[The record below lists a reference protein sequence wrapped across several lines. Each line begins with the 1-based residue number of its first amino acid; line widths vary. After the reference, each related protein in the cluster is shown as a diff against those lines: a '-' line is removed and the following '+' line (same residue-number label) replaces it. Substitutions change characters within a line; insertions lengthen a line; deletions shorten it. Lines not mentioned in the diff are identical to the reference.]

1 MDSREKRYE
10 NTLCSLGIAR
20 DISRQHILWWT
31 MILVRRLLLCAILLA
46 PYALVAQSPV
56 EQACAAFDQAIERM
70 DLRTAKATLTGLQS
84 PASNAYDVLYRM
96 ARLHVLLGN
105 DERNEQ
111 QQLALYEKALDY
123 GNRAVAAN
131 AKGMGGYVYRAAANG
146 KIALFK
152 GIFSVADVVAR
163 VRDDASQAI
172 RLNNDTPKMLAAA
185 HYILGRAHLNLA
197 KKPKLFRS
205 PLGLGWGSIDEA
217 FRNLKRARELRPGFI
232 MFELEYANCL
242 AEMDDDNG
250 AIAHARTI
258 AGMRNQEPG
267 DPQRKQDA
275 LELIKDLE

>member
-1 MDSREKRYE
+1 M
-10 NTLCSLGIAR
+10 CSVGATC
-20 DISRQHILWWT
+20 DIRADHNHWGFT
-31 MILVRRLLLCAILLA
+31 MLVRLLLVLF
-46 PYALVAQSPV
+46 ALVLPFVTQAQTPV
-56 EQACAAFDQAIERM
+56 EQACTAFDQAVERM
-70 DLRTAKATLTGLQS
+70 DLKTAKSTLMSLQA
-84 PASNAYDVLYRM
+84 PASTTYDVLYRM

-105 DERNEQ
+105 EERNEQ
-111 QQLALYEKALDY
+111 QQLAQYEKALDY
-123 GNRAVAAN
+123 GNRAVASN
-131 AKGMGGYVYRAAANG
+131 SKGMGGYVYRAAANG

-172 RLNNDTPKMLAAA
+172 RLSNDTPKMLAAA

-197 KKPKLFRS
+197 KKPKIFRA

-217 FRNLKRARELRPGFI
+217 LRNLKRARELRPGFI

-242 AEMDDDNG
+242 AEMDDDSG

-275 LELIKDLE
+275 VALIRDLE

>member
-1 MDSREKRYE
+1 
-10 NTLCSLGIAR
+10 
-20 DISRQHILWWT
+20 
-31 MILVRRLLLCAILLA
+31 MITPLRSLLLLL
-46 PYALVAQSPV
+46 LVAPCVLSAQTTI
-56 EQACAAFDQAIERM
+56 EQACAAFDQAVERM
-70 DLRTAKATLTGLQS
+70 DVRTAKATLTALQA

-131 AKGMGGYVYRAAANG
+131 VKGMGGYVYRAAANG
-146 KIALFK
+146 NIALFK

-163 VRDDASQAI
+163 VRDDAAMAI
-172 RLNNDTPKMLAAA
+172 RLNNDTPFMLAAA
-185 HYILGRAHLNLA
+185 HYILGRAHLSLA

-217 FRNLKRARELRPGFI
+217 YRNLKRARELRPGFI

-242 AEMDDDNG
+242 AEMDDDNR

-275 LELIKDLE
+275 VVLIKDLE

>member
-1 MDSREKRYE
+1 MNLRQFLALA
-10 NTLCSLGIAR
+10 TLF
-20 DISRQHILWWT
+20 
-31 MILVRRLLLCAILLA
+31 LL
-46 PYALVAQSPV
+46 PYLLVAQTSV
-56 EQACAAFDQAIERM
+56 EQTCATFDQAVERM
-70 DLRTAKATLTGLQS
+70 DLKAAKSTLMSLQP
-84 PASNAYDVLYRM
+84 PASTAYNVLYRM

-111 QQLALYEKALDY
+111 QQLALYEKALEY
-123 GNRAVAAN
+123 GNRAVATN
-131 AKGMGGYVYRAAANG
+131 GKGMGGYVYRAAANG

-172 RLNNDTPKMLAAA
+172 RLSNDTPKMLAAA

-197 KKPKLFRS
+197 KKPKILRA

-242 AEMDDDNG
+242 AEMDDEAA

-275 LELIKDLE
+275 VALIKDLE

>member
-1 MDSREKRYE
+1 M
-10 NTLCSLGIAR
+10 CSVGATC
-20 DISRQHILWWT
+20 DIRADHNHWGFT
-31 MILVRRLLLCAILLA
+31 MLVRLLLVLI
-46 PYALVAQSPV
+46 ALVLPFVTQAQTPV
-56 EQACAAFDQAIERM
+56 EQACTAFDQAVERM
-70 DLRTAKATLTGLQS
+70 DLKTAKSTLMSLQAPVS
-84 PASNAYDVLYRM
+84 TTYDVLYRM

-105 DERNEQ
+105 EERNEQ

-123 GNRAVAAN
+123 GNRAVASN
-131 AKGMGGYVYRAAANG
+131 SKGMGGYVYRAAANG

-172 RLNNDTPKMLAAA
+172 RLSNDTPKMLAAA

-197 KKPKLFRS
+197 KKPKIFRA

-217 FRNLKRARELRPGFI
+217 LRNLKRARELRPGFI

-242 AEMDDDNG
+242 AEMDDENG

-275 LELIKDLE
+275 VALIRDLE

>member
-1 MDSREKRYE
+1 M
-10 NTLCSLGIAR
+10 CSVGATC
-20 DISRQHILWWT
+20 DIRADRNNWCSMLF
-31 MILVRRLLLCAILLA
+31 LRRLLFIAAWML
-46 PYALVAQSPV
+46 PLVVQAQSPV
-56 EQACAAFDQAIERM
+56 EQACTAFDQAVERM
-70 DLRTAKATLTGLQS
+70 DLKTAKSTLMSLQA
-84 PASNAYDVLYRM
+84 PASTAYDVLYRM

-123 GNRAVAAN
+123 GNRAVASN
-131 AKGMGGYVYRAAANG
+131 SKGMGGYVYRAAANG

-172 RLNNDTPKMLAAA
+172 RLSNDTPKMLAAA

-197 KKPKLFRS
+197 KKPKIFRA

-242 AEMDDDNG
+242 AEMDDENG

-275 LELIKDLE
+275 VALIRDLE

>member
-1 MDSREKRYE
+1 
-10 NTLCSLGIAR
+10 
-20 DISRQHILWWT
+20 
-31 MILVRRLLLCAILLA
+31 MIVAHRLLLIALLLM
-46 PYALVAQSPV
+46 PYALQAQSPV
-56 EQACAAFDQAIERM
+56 EQASSAFDQAVERM
-70 DLRTAKATLTGLQS
+70 DLRTAKATLTSLQS

-96 ARLHVLLGN
+96 ARLYVLLGD

-111 QQLALYEKALDY
+111 QQLALYEKALEY

-131 AKGMGGYVYRAAANG
+131 AKGMGGYVNRAASNG

-172 RLNNDTPKMLAAA
+172 RLNNDTPGMLAAA
-185 HYILGRAHLNLA
+185 HYILGSAHLNLA

-242 AEMDDDNG
+242 AEMDDEAG

-267 DPQRKQDA
+267 DPKRKQDA
-275 LELIKDLE
+275 VMLIKDLE

>member
-1 MDSREKRYE
+1 M
-10 NTLCSLGIAR
+10 LF
-20 DISRQHILWWT
+20 
-31 MILVRRLLLCAILLA
+31 RRLLVLTTWVI
-46 PYALVAQSPV
+46 PFVTQAQTPV
-56 EQACAAFDQAIERM
+56 EQACTAFDQAVERM
-70 DLRTAKATLTGLQS
+70 DVKTAKSMLMSVQP
-84 PASNAYDVLYRM
+84 PASTAYDVLYRM

-105 DERNEQ
+105 EERNEQ
-111 QQLALYEKALDY
+111 RQLELYEKALDY
-123 GNRAVAAN
+123 GNRAVASN
-131 AKGMGGYVYRAAANG
+131 PNGVGGYVYRAAANG

-152 GIFSVADVVAR
+152 GIFSVADVVAK

-172 RLNNDTPKMLAAA
+172 RLSNGNPKLLLAAKLLAAA

-197 KKPKLFRS
+197 KKPKIVRS

-242 AEMDDDNG
+242 AEMDDDVG

-258 AGMRNQEPG
+258 AGMQYQEPG

-275 LELIKDLE
+275 VALIKDLE

>member
-1 MDSREKRYE
+1 M
-10 NTLCSLGIAR
+10 NTPLRS
-20 DISRQHILWWT
+20 
-31 MILVRRLLLCAILLA
+31 LLLVLLLA
-46 PYALVAQSPV
+46 PCVLSAQTAI
-56 EQACAAFDQAIERM
+56 EQACTAFDQAVERM
-70 DLRTAKATLTGLQS
+70 DVRTARTTLMSLQAPVS
-84 PASNAYDVLYRM
+84 SSYDVLYRM

-111 QQLALYEKALDY
+111 QQLAMYEKALEY

-163 VRDDASQAI
+163 VRDDAAQAI
-172 RLNNDTPKMLAAA
+172 RLSNDTPNMLAAA

-217 FRNLKRARELRPGFI
+217 FRNLRRARELRPGFI

-275 LELIKDLE
+275 VALIRDLE

>member
-1 MDSREKRYE
+1 
-10 NTLCSLGIAR
+10 
-20 DISRQHILWWT
+20 
-31 MILVRRLLLCAILLA
+31 MILARRLLLLVMFLTPCVLL
-46 PYALVAQSPV
+46 AQSPT
-56 EQACAAFDQAIERM
+56 EQACAAYDQAVERM
-70 DLRTAKATLTGLQS
+70 DLRTAKATLTALQP
-84 PASNAYDVLYRM
+84 PASTAYDVLYRM

-131 AKGMGGYVYRAAANG
+131 AKGMGGFVYRAAANG

-152 GIFSVADVVAR
+152 GIFSVAGVVAL

-172 RLNNDTPKMLAAA
+172 RLSNDTPKMLAAA

-197 KKPKLFRS
+197 KKPKLFRA

-242 AEMDDDNG
+242 AEMDDENG

-275 LELIKDLE
+275 IELIRDLE